1 MAQVI
6 FTVES
11 KGVIKQDG
19 KVQEEVNINVSID
32 GVDYNAPS
40 SADTLAWI
48 IKQMAPNI
56 INAANNHY
64 MENVDG
70 LKSDVKFTH

>member
-11 KGVIKQDG
+11 KGAIKQNG

-32 GVDYNAPS
+32 GVDYNVPS
-40 SADTLAWI
+40 SADILAWV
-48 IKQMAPNI
+48 IKKMAPNI

-64 MENVDG
+64 MENVAG
-70 LKSDVKFTH
+70 LKTNVKFTH

>member
-11 KGVIKQDG
+11 KGVIKQDA

-32 GVDYNAPS
+32 GVDYDDPS
-40 SADTLAWI
+40 SADILAGI
-48 IKQMAPNI
+48 IKKMAPI
-56 INAANNHY
+56 IIKAANIHY

-70 LKSDVKFTH
+70 LKSYVKFTH